1 MSQEP
6 GPEVQGAPVTA
17 RNWQDPPGQPL
28 GVLARR
34 RDPAHLPR
42 VPRRRPGPRAAP
54 VACRS
59 DRPAATCSR
68 SPVTRADGSAGT
80 VGEVLADTF
89 TDAYVV
95 LQDGELVTEWY
106 GPLGAPD
113 RPHALMSV
121 SKSVV
126 GCVAAVLIDRGQ
138 LDPDREI
145 TGYVPEL
152 AASGYAGALV
162 RHVLDMRSGVR
173 FVEEYANPH
182 ADIRRLDEW
191 IGWQPGQGEPRGL
204 YRFLATLQAEAP
216 HGSRF
221 LYRSAESDV
230 LGWVCE
236 RAAGRPMAELMS
248 ELIWAPMGAEHDAVL
263 LHDGLGTAVHDGG
276 PVRHRPR
283 RGPVR
288 PDAAGRGRG
297 SGREPGARRR
307 VVPPQWLRQAW
318 AVDSDTRAAF
328 AASPAEWA
336 FPGGWYRHQFWF
348 RPGDYGD
355 VLLCLGIHGQMVH
368 VSRRTNTVCVKFS
381 TWPEAQN
388 PAYLEDTLRAFDA
401 VGGFLAGRDPPGRGR
416 RLAGVV
422 SGLSRSGD
430 TAPPS
435 PPPADRDL
443 TGRATPQ
450 DHSRRR
456 RDEALT
462 WRYGRFRSSAGS
474 PPRRHLNGIAEIRTF
489 FRTNSQPIYFVGPT
503 AFNLLGID
511 RWVRNFQYIA
521 YYDSWDGQHPRVFTP
536 ENRPYV
542 EFESSEQINNYLLR
556 DAEVREHLRRRGG
569 DADGRDGVLRRR
581 DRGDLPGAGLH
592 ADPAA
597 GFAAAPAGLQDR
609 HHPAGQRGGR
619 AVGPERAR
627 PSGQLRRAHR
637 ARGVRR
643 PRRRTWL
650 CRRPTATRARPP
662 SSSSPNGTGT
672 PTPRTS
678 TASSSR

>member
-6 GPEVQGAPVTA
+6 GPEVQGVPVTA
-17 RNWQDPPGQPL
+17 HNWQDPPVNRWAYWHVGEILPTYRVSRGDGPVRELPQRPSAADDL
-28 GVLARR
+28 LAI
-34 RDPAHLPR
+34 A
-42 VPRRRPGPRAAP
+42 
-54 VACRS
+54 
-59 DRPAATCSR
+59 
-68 SPVTRADGSAGT
+68 VTRADGSAGT
-80 VGEVLADTF
+80 VDEVLADTF
-89 TDAYVV
+89 TDAYLV

-145 TGYVPEL
+145 TAYVPEL
-152 AASGYAGALV
+152 AAGGYAGALV

-173 FVEEYANPH
+173 FLEEYANPH
-182 ADIRRLDEW
+182 SDIRRLDEW
-191 IGWQPGQGEPRGL
+191 VGWQLGQGEPRGL

-216 HGSRF
+216 HGERF

-248 ELIWAPMGAEHDAVL
+248 ELIWAPMGAGRDAVL
-263 LHDGLGTAVHDGG
+263 LHDGLGAAVHDGG
-276 PVRHRPR
+276 LCATARDVARF
-283 RGPVR
+283 GQLLLDGGLV
-288 PDAAGRGRG
+288 PDGTG
-297 SGREPGARRR
+297 STRR

-318 AVDSDTRAAF
+318 AVDAGTRAAF

-401 VGGFLAGRDPPGRGR
+401 VGGFLTGRDPGRR

-430 TAPPS
+430 TAPPAPSS
-435 PPPADRDL
+435 PP
-443 TGRATPQ
+443 TV
-450 DHSRRR
+450 
-456 RDEALT
+456 
-462 WRYGRFRSSAGS
+462 
-474 PPRRHLNGIAEIRTF
+474 I
-489 FRTNSQPIYFVGPT
+489 
-503 AFNLLGID
+503 
-511 RWVRNFQYIA
+511 
-521 YYDSWDGQHPRVFTP
+521 
-536 ENRPYV
+536 
-542 EFESSEQINNYLLR
+542 
-556 DAEVREHLRRRGG
+556 
-569 DADGRDGVLRRR
+569 
-581 DRGDLPGAGLH
+581 
-592 ADPAA
+592 
-597 GFAAAPAGLQDR
+597 
-609 HHPAGQRGGR
+609 
-619 AVGPERAR
+619 
-627 PSGQLRRAHR
+627 
-637 ARGVRR
+637 
-643 PRRRTWL
+643 
-650 CRRPTATRARPP
+650 
-662 SSSSPNGTGT
+662 
-672 PTPRTS
+672 
-678 TASSSR
+678 